1 MYSFIGQ
8 WFALNKS
15 RQKHVEITMLYVYD
29 IFTVIHILYAELC
42 PTNGLALTKFVEYN
56 YEHITST

>member
-1 MYSFIGQ
+1 
-8 WFALNKS
+8 
-15 RQKHVEITMLYVYD
+15 MLYVYD